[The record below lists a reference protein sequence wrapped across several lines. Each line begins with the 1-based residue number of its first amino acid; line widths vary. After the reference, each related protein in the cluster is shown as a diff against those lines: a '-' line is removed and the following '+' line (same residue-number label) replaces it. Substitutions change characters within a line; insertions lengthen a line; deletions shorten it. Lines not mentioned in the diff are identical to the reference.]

1 MPRSVFYQYQ
11 QSGEY
16 LVSENSRCT
25 LGTFYLTKWQL
36 LKWYVPLVYLVGW
49 QIILHFSTF
58 TAILKNVKLLVCFFH
73 DRRVSLLKILSCTLS
88 FVKYNKK
95 CVTKK
100 CLTAVKR
107 RIQLVASQIRKIV
120 YTKHSVCFSSS
131 GANSLALP
139 YVLQEKNK
147 TEFFLNER
155 LTFLHYLFI
164 IHYDHLLINS
174 LCGFTYAFSILY
186 RE

>member
-25 LGTFYLTKWQL
+25 SGTFYLTKWQL
-36 LKWYVPLVYLVGW
+36 LKWYVSLVYLVGW

-95 CVTKK
+95 HVTEK

-107 RIQLVASQIRKIV
+107 RIQLVASQIRRIF
-120 YTKHSVCFSSS
+120 YAKHNVCFSLSGKLFSS
-131 GANSLALP
+131 ALCIAGKKQNRVLSKWKTDLLTLPIHNSLWP
-139 YVLQEKNK
+139 S
-147 TEFFLNER
+147 
-155 LTFLHYLFI
+155 
-164 IHYDHLLINS
+164 IN
-174 LCGFTYAFSILY
+174 
-186 RE
+186 